1 MSAKWK
7 LEIRD
12 EKEGRG
18 PVVSFFEFD
27 DFPSLR
33 LKIVENRGRMF
44 LVRHPDHANQ
54 LELAGLL
61 DLRGQGFNIKRTSTG
76 IREADKDE

>member
-1 MSAKWK
+1 MPPRWR

-18 PVVSFFEFD
+18 TILSFFEFD

-33 LKIVENRGRMF
+33 LKIVENRGRKF
-44 LVRHPDHANQ
+44 LVSPPDHANQ

-61 DLRGQGFNIKRTSTG
+61 DLRGQGFNIKRN
-76 IREADKDE
+76 